1 MDNMNQQLI
10 SQIYDKVFYD
20 NEDVSKASIN
30 LEGVSL
36 DIYAD
41 SENESE
47 MKDEIKSHLN
57 KLRQQNHHIKHK
69 KSHENPIT
77 LQTTILTTPKQLHL
91 LEKPEFH
98 LP

>member
-1 MDNMNQQLI
+1 MNQQLI

-20 NEDVSKASIN
+20 NEDISKANIN

-47 MKDEIKSHLN
+47 MKDEIA
-57 KLRQQNHHIKHK
+57 
-69 KSHENPIT
+69 
-77 LQTTILTTPKQLHL
+77 PKQTPRTKSSHKIQK
-91 LEKPEFH
+91 KP
-98 LP
+98 

>member
-1 MDNMNQQLI
+1 MNQQLI

-41 SENESE
+41 SENERR
-47 MKDEIKSHLN
+47 N
-57 KLRQQNHHIKHK
+57 R
-69 KSHENPIT
+69 T
-77 LQTTILTTPKQLHL
+77 
-91 LEKPEFH
+91 
-98 LP
+98 

>member
-36 DIYAD
+36 DIYTD

-47 MKDEIKSHLN
+47 MKDEIAPKQTPTTKSS
-57 KLRQQNHHIKHK
+57 HK
-69 KSHENPIT
+69 TQKSHENPTT
-77 LQTTILTTPKQLHL
+77 LQTTILVTPKQLHL
-91 LEKPEFH
+91 QEKPEFH
-98 LP
+98 LS

>member
-1 MDNMNQQLI
+1 MNQQLI

-20 NEDVSKASIN
+20 NEDISKASIG

-41 SENESE
+41 LENESE
-47 MKDEIKSHLN
+47 MKDKIAPKQTPMTKSS
-57 KLRQQNHHIKHK
+57 HK
-69 KSHENPIT
+69 TQESHENPTT

>member
-1 MDNMNQQLI
+1 MNQQLI

-20 NEDVSKASIN
+20 NEDISKANIN

-47 MKDEIKSHLN
+47 MKDEIAPKQTPTQKHHL
-57 KLRQQNHHIKHK
+57 KHK
-69 KSHENPIT
+69 KATKIPSHFIQDF
-77 LQTTILTTPKQLHL
+77 LTIN
-91 LEKPEFH
+91 
-98 LP
+98 